1 MLPRKK
7 HCTPGKTAWRG
18 YYCCV
23 PLCRNSSNQS
33 ERERLGLE
41 KLSFHSFPDQK
52 TPLAKE
58 WIAKIRRDVGP
69 SFRITKRTKICSMH
83 FNPDD
88 FYHSEFDIQTTRPR
102 LKPTAVPSIFP
113 WTIKN
118 PRRASVTSYIAS
130 SQQQR
135 CHLKVP
141 VSEFDLNN
149 FADNFHNITEDA
161 NYGDGD
167 GNGAVDLESLE
178 GVEDKTST
186 VVELQE
192 KVKEL
197 TEQLCKVENT
207 VTSVR
212 FRYENIKARNDLVK
226 FYTGFPDH
234 VMLLAF
240 YEEILESDAKVMRQ
254 WEGNRC
260 KDSYDDVKCGC
271 ACKLPLLEQF
281 FMTMVRIRLGL
292 LELDLAVRFDIS
304 QSSVSRITVTW
315 INLLYHSLKAIEHFP
330 PWHVVRKYMP
340 EVFKSEYPN
349 TGLILDA
356 TEFSVNRPSSLL
368 SQACTFSA
376 YKNRNTVKVL
386 VGITPSGAVSFVSE
400 VYEGSIS
407 DRRLVEVSGLLEKLQ
422 PGDEVMADKGFTIQ
436 DLLTP
441 IGVRLNVPPFLN
453 SQAQMPA
460 NDVILTK
467 KIAQLRVHVERAIG
481 RIKEFRILQ
490 STIPATM
497 WDSINELIYVC
508 CMLTN
513 FSPPLVC

>member
-1 MLPRKK
+1 M
-7 HCTPGKTAWRG
+7 
-18 YYCCV
+18 
-23 PLCRNSSNQS
+23 PLCRNSSDQS

-58 WIAKIRRDVGP
+58 WIARIRRDVGP
-69 SFRITKRTKICSMH
+69 SFRITKRTKICSVH

-88 FYHSEFDIQTTRPR
+88 FYHGEFDIQTTRR
-102 LKPTAVPSIFP
+102 HLKPTAVPSIFP

-118 PRRASVTSYIAS
+118 SCRKSVTSNIAS

-135 CHLKVP
+135 YDLKVP
-141 VSEFDLNN
+141 VCEFDVNN
-149 FADNFHNITEDA
+149 FDDNFHNVTEDA
-161 NYGDGD
+161 GD
-167 GNGAVDLESLE
+167 GNGVVDFESLE
-178 GVEDKTST
+178 EVKDTTSQ

-197 TEQLCKVENT
+197 TEELCKVENT
-207 VTSVR
+207 VASVR
-212 FRYENIKARNDLVK
+212 FRYENIKRRDDLVK

-234 VMLLAF
+234 ITLLAF

-260 KDSYDDVKCGC
+260 KDSYDDVKIGR

-281 FMTMVRIRLGL
+281 FMTMVRLRLGL
-292 LELDLAVRFDIS
+292 LELDLAFRFDIS

-315 INLLYHSLKAIEHFP
+315 INLLYHSLKAIECFP
-330 PWHVVRKYMP
+330 PWHVVKKYMP
-340 EVFKSEYPN
+340 DVFKSEYPN
-349 TGLILDA
+349 TRLILDA

-400 VYEGSIS
+400 VYEGSVS
-407 DRRLVEVSGLLEKLQ
+407 DRKLVEVSGLLDKLEA
-422 PGDEVMADKGFTIQ
+422 GDEIMADKGFTIQ

-513 FSPPLVC
+513 FSPPLVS

>member
-1 MLPRKK
+1 
-7 HCTPGKTAWRG
+7 
-18 YYCCV
+18 
-23 PLCRNSSNQS
+23 
-33 ERERLGLE
+33 
-41 KLSFHSFPDQK
+41 
-52 TPLAKE
+52 
-58 WIAKIRRDVGP
+58 
-69 SFRITKRTKICSMH
+69 
-83 FNPDD
+83 
-88 FYHSEFDIQTTRPR
+88 
-102 LKPTAVPSIFP
+102 
-113 WTIKN
+113 
-118 PRRASVTSYIAS
+118 
-130 SQQQR
+130 
-135 CHLKVP
+135 
-141 VSEFDLNN
+141 
-149 FADNFHNITEDA
+149 
-161 NYGDGD
+161 
-167 GNGAVDLESLE
+167 
-178 GVEDKTST
+178 
-186 VVELQE
+186 
-192 KVKEL
+192 
-197 TEQLCKVENT
+197 
-207 VTSVR
+207 
-212 FRYENIKARNDLVK
+212 
-226 FYTGFPDH
+226 
-234 VMLLAF
+234 
-240 YEEILESDAKVMRQ
+240 
-254 WEGNRC
+254 
-260 KDSYDDVKCGC
+260 
-271 ACKLPLLEQF
+271 
-281 FMTMVRIRLGL
+281 
-292 LELDLAVRFDIS
+292 
-304 QSSVSRITVTW
+304 
-315 INLLYHSLKAIEHFP
+315 
-330 PWHVVRKYMP
+330 MP

-349 TGLILDA
+349 TRLILDA

-508 CMLTN
+508 CILTN